1 MLTLPSYS
9 KVNLIGFAL
18 ASLAIVVSIFLQL
31 HYHIAPCPLCIIQ
44 RLLMV
49 FIAVLFLI
57 ATLHTPQPLG
67 RRIFGSVLCIFSL
80 LGVAVASWQ
89 VWLQHLPPDKAPACG
104 ASLDYMLHNLPF
116 YEMAQLV
123 LKGTAD
129 CARVNWS
136 FLGISMAQMSIA
148 IFFLLALLAAT
159 HIIRKK

>member
-1 MLTLPSYS
+1 MITLPSYP
-9 KVNLIGFAL
+9 KVNLIGFIL
-18 ASLAIVVSIFLQL
+18 ASLAIIVSIFLQL
-31 HYHIAPCPLCIIQ
+31 HYHIDPCPLCIVQ

-67 RRIFGSVLCIFSL
+67 RRVFGGVLCLLSL
-80 LGVAVASWQ
+80 AGVAISGWQ

-116 YEMAQLV
+116 YEMVQLV

-136 FLGISMAQMSIA
+136 FLGISMAQMAVAVFI
-148 IFFLLALLAAT
+148 LLALIAAT